1 MNGCEPD
8 SKQHRARTH
17 GYLDCVVA
25 VTMRADLDRKA
36 PTCWRNYFF
45 PDFGSLCILISVV
58 QVDLHLVAFL
68 TPNTRNVGLEKLTGD
83 STQLGLSTSKRA

>member
-1 MNGCEPD
+1 VNGCEPD

-36 PTCWRNYFF
+36 PTCWRDYLL
-45 PDFGSLCILISVV
+45 P
-58 QVDLHLVAFL
+58 
-68 TPNTRNVGLEKLTGD
+68 
-83 STQLGLSTSKRA
+83 